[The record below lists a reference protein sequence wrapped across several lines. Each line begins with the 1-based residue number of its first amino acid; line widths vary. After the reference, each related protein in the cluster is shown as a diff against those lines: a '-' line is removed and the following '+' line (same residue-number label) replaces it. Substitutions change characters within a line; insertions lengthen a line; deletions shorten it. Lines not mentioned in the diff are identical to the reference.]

1 MNGLSLCIGMHNC
14 NGWNNGEVLVPE
26 LLQYCD
32 IYFFNSI
39 GLVNVKVTL
48 IVKFDGFLS
57 MSVSGIDDSEITITH
72 SGCVVI
78 YTQELA
84 GEIKQINYL
93 ILHN

>member
-48 IVKFDGFLS
+48 IVEIS
-57 MSVSGIDDSEITITH
+57 MAS
-72 SGCVVI
+72 
-78 YTQELA
+78 
-84 GEIKQINYL
+84 
-93 ILHN
+93 